1 MKLFELH
8 RDEDESGI
16 SGTGVVAQGVIF
28 DNGRCSLSWLT
39 EHTSHTSAAFYTSI
53 EEVIAIHGHD
63 GKTRVMQVVDCS
75 SEAINGIIGNCY
87 QDNCENVHVGLKS
100 QEEEVVVSRKD
111 GTTNSLAGYLW
122 DERQKFYNLFTPIN
136 LATGSKFTGGI

>member
-28 DNGRCSLSWLT
+28 DNGWCSLSWLT
-39 EHTSHTSAAFYTSI
+39 EHTSAVFYTSI

-63 GKTRVMQVVDCS
+63 GKTRVMQVMDCS
-75 SEAINGIIGNCY
+75 SEAISGIIGNCY
-87 QDNCENVHVGLKS
+87 QDNCENVHAGLPPRDDKRMPITK
-100 QEEEVVVSRKD
+100 QEASD
-111 GTTNSLAGYLW
+111 GLAAYLW
-122 DERQKFYNLFTPIN
+122 DERQKFYDLFTATD
-136 LATGSKFTGGI
+136 LATGAKYTGGI